1 MVRRRV
7 GRARSETR
15 PVVRARDLLLVVLVD
30 AVVEREVRLQV
41 RVLRQA
47 LAQRL
52 DDRDELV
59 VLAREILGGIG
70 AQIGVDQRRERLR
83 VEGRDACGD
92 GVAASTKC
100 AELRAPRIARGAG
113 GENCARGDAPSQ
125 CSKSP

>member
-7 GRARSETR
+7 GGARSETR

-52 DDRDELV
+52 DDRDELG

-92 GVAASTKC
+92 GVAASTKG
-100 AELRAPRIARGAG
+100 AELRAPRIARRELRA
-113 GENCARGDAPSQ
+113 ARRAPSQ